1 MSEKKQVKVDN
12 WGIYFLQRL
21 KHFFNRT
28 DYCDL
33 TLQFQ
38 DNAQLKVHR
47 LVLSACTEY
56 FELLERTCEMY
67 EDCLVMPD
75 DLQADVIVPI
85 VNFMYTGNLE
95 FQVDLV
101 EKLYQTAQVLNMPVL
116 TKLLESH
123 RHLVNKTP
131 AHSYS
136 AKKFTKQSEPKKTT
150 GTGGAKR
157 SYGKAFENNVVYK
170 NKKTYQTLTKS
181 DKTSNSIY
189 RPPSPISAEP
199 FTPQRSVVEDPRP
212 TRYEIPEELES
223 DNLFDNSFSNIS
235 YTSQPLVVHP
245 DTVKRYKAAK
255 RSTLFGEPSSSK
267 KVSGMS
273 TVDIVE
279 CKRVVSKDESIFNE
293 SNRDHTFN
301 DENDLF
307 NTSYVENERDS
318 SQLFDQ
324 MLDNNGGPK
333 VTIETKDGK
342 DASNLDHARI
352 ISELLKKYP
361 HLVKSNKNIKLKILD
376 PVSSK
381 GKKQAKS
388 ASAPSFTEA
397 KPLNVKADEDDF
409 TYETDVID
417 SKQAAKL
424 IAMGAENVK
433 GPWICLICGT
443 PGKALHFN
451 SYYKFRRHLV
461 DVHHEKPVANICEY
475 CGLRSLKRNY
485 LLHHLYA
492 QHGVQ
497 PPPQYHFPKC
507 NMCSYIALTEG
518 LLVKHKLTH
527 KDIRNFRCNVCSVAF
542 ASSSQLLIHIQN
554 TGHKYSSERKN
565 NLQCVYCLKI
575 FLRESNLYA
584 HLKTHHKK
592 EAKTDC
598 IIDSS
603 DDEKV
608 DDERP
613 RSISI
618 KYEPSTSY
626 DNDFEEID
634 LQFPSHQIS
643 TSDKHSTPRRQS
655 VTNARQKILNPG
667 FSTPKSNQKPKPG
680 KSSSNSQSQNDFF
693 QDVKIPIES
702 TNEEIVVINNEEY
715 IMKDNQLIPRK
726 KTLNQDFI
734 LADIV
739 EPDSVQ
745 PTTSVQYANV
755 ENANIEENVQPQSS
769 MILKKS
775 TNLNQPIQI
784 VVSNEEEYKA
794 LMNSNHPILF
804 DNGDATK
811 TLTVLTAQHN
821 TGIDTGTIDLDNT
834 TSSEMMILPSEYPLN
849 VTEAVSTDNPNIV
862 VVYSHDD
869 QSKQFQ
875 ILSTGGIGAQFVQ
888 SSGMITQTFETV
900 TTATPVMN
908 QVEQNWQNNIES
920 LESQQLQMTHQ
931 QHTDHNVTT
940 GNLDHLAEVHMISE
954 PQKELAPDGTEI
966 SLNPTEEIM
975 EQINNPTE
983 NNMISEP
990 SNISTTTNETNDIHT
1005 DQNNIVE
1012 AMQIQNVLEQPL
1024 ENTTQLPPVSENIIQ
1039 PMDTESIIEQPI
1051 GVEDMQEQSME
1062 TENIEQPIENENI
1075 TEQAIETEYVIEQPL
1090 EADIVMEQQPLA
1102 NELEMPIDTES
1113 QAEPEQVIETED
1125 KVEEP
1130 VTSADIVEQTLGSGN
1145 MTEHPA
1151 EDETVVE
1158 HRVPSN
1164 ILEQAI
1170 ENENIM
1176 EQTQELQNILEQ
1188 PVEREHVLEQQSSNE
1203 NSTIQTTPQDNTD
1216 PKSVSEYPEA
1226 VNPGESIENVKNLN
1240 DQPEELMESQA
1251 YDDIVD
1257 INNPSQEQNV
1267 NPKETGSKIQ
1277 NLALEWSED
1286 EYDITDNQN
1295 HNNKT
1300 AKINADT
1307 QKIPFIDDGP
1317 ELEESI
1323 ENIQQE
1329 MQKQMASQLNQ
1340 IETPD
1345 VETEESAV
1353 SSQEEDS
1360 SSQEM
1365 QLPPLI
1371 DSPVHGPIPN
1381 PQVQQKLSSLLND
1394 WEDNDSQEDMIPDNS
1409 THENILPKTDTNK
1422 PQDVP
1427 KNDNIRSLVSDWD
1440 DDDDKE

>member
-1 MSEKKQVKVDN
+1 MSTVSTCVGFGAVILFD
-12 WGIYFLQRL
+12 
-21 KHFFNRT
+21 
-28 DYCDL
+28 CDESKL
-33 TLQFQ
+33 SKYKLFCLADI

-85 VNFMYTGNLE
+85 VNFMYTE
-95 FQVDLV
+95 
-101 EKLYQTAQVLNMPVL
+101 A
-116 TKLLESH
+116 S
-123 RHLVNKTP
+123 
-131 AHSYS
+131 
-136 AKKFTKQSEPKKTT
+136 
-150 GTGGAKR
+150 
-157 SYGKAFENNVVYK
+157 
-170 NKKTYQTLTKS
+170 
-181 DKTSNSIY
+181 
-189 RPPSPISAEP
+189 
-199 FTPQRSVVEDPRP
+199 FTPQKSVVEDPRP

-223 DNLFDNSFSNIS
+223 ENMFDNSFSNIS

-255 RSTLFGEPSSSK
+255 RNTLFGEPSSSK
-267 KVSGMS
+267 KVS
-273 TVDIVE
+273 
-279 CKRVVSKDESIFNE
+279 
-293 SNRDHTFN
+293 
-301 DENDLF
+301 
-307 NTSYVENERDS
+307 ENERDS
-318 SQLFDQ
+318 NQLFDQ

-333 VTIETKDGK
+333 VTIETKDSK
-342 DASNLDHARI
+342 AASNLDHARI
-352 ISELLKKYP
+352 ISEVLKKYP

-376 PVSSK
+376 PVPGK

-388 ASAPSFTEA
+388 AAAPSFTEP
-397 KPLNVKADEDDF
+397 KSSVKTDEEDF

-565 NLQCVYCLKI
+565 NLQCIYCLKI

-603 DDEKV
+603 DDEKI

-613 RSISI
+613 RSINI

-626 DNDFEEID
+626 ENDFEEVDI
-634 LQFPSHQIS
+634 QYPSHQIS
-643 TSDKHSTPRRQS
+643 TSDKHSTPRRQP

-680 KSSSNSQSQNDFF
+680 KISSNFQSQNDFF

-702 TNEEIVVINNEEY
+702 TNEEIVVIDNNEY

-734 LADIV
+734 LEDIV

-745 PTTSVQYANV
+745 PTTSVEYANM

-775 TNLNQPIQI
+775 VNLNQPIQI
-784 VVSNEEEYKA
+784 VVSNDEEYKA

-804 DNGDATK
+804 DNGDTTK
-811 TLTVLTAQHN
+811 TLAVLTTQHN
-821 TGIDTGTIDLDNT
+821 TGIETGKIDLDNT

-849 VTEAVSTDNPNIV
+849 VSEAVSTDNPNIV

-875 ILSTGGIGAQFVQ
+875 ILTTGDIGAQFVQ

-900 TTATPVMN
+900 TTATPAIN

-920 LESQQLQMTHQ
+920 LESQQMQMTHQ
-931 QHTDHNVTT
+931 QHTEHNATT
-940 GNLDHLAEVHMISE
+940 DNLDHIAEVHMISE
-954 PQKELAPDGTEI
+954 PQKEITSGGCEI
-966 SLNPTEEIM
+966 ALNPTDAII
-975 EQINNPTE
+975 EQMNNPTE
-983 NNMISEP
+983 DNINNEP
-990 SNISTTTNETNDIHT
+990 SNISTTASETNDTHT

-1012 AMQIQNVLEQPL
+1012 PMQIQNVLEQPL
-1024 ENTTQLPPVSENIIQ
+1024 ENTMKVPPVSETIIEQ
-1039 PMDTESIIEQPI
+1039 PMDTEGMIEQPI
-1051 GVEDMQEQSME
+1051 GIESMQEQPME
-1062 TENIEQPIENENI
+1062 TENIEQPVQNENI

-1090 EADIVMEQQPLA
+1090 EADIVMEQQLT
-1102 NELEMPIDTES
+1102 NELEISINTGGQSEPKQVMDTKNEI
-1113 QAEPEQVIETED
+1113 Q
-1125 KVEEP
+1125 EP
-1130 VTSADIVEQTLGSGN
+1130 VMSANIAEQTMESGN
-1145 MTEHPA
+1145 MIEQPA
-1151 EDETVVE
+1151 EDATVLE

-1188 PVEREHVLEQQSSNE
+1188 PVERENILKQSSSIE
-1203 NSTIQTTPQDNTD
+1203 NSTTQTTPQVNTD
-1216 PKSVSEYPEA
+1216 PKNTSEYPE
-1226 VNPGESIENVKNLN
+1226 VVKTDESIVNAESLN
-1240 DQPEELMESQA
+1240 QQPQELMESQA
-1251 YDDIVD
+1251 YDDIVE
-1257 INNPSQEQNV
+1257 INNPSEEQTV
-1267 NPKETGSKIQ
+1267 NPKETGSKIH

-1286 EYDITDNQN
+1286 EYDIRENQD
-1295 HNNKT
+1295 HNNTTTKT
-1300 AKINADT
+1300 NAET
-1307 QKIPFIDDGP
+1307 QKIPFIDDAP

-1345 VETEESAV
+1345 VETEESTV

-1394 WEDNDSQEDMIPDNS
+1394 WEDNDSQEDIIPDNS
-1409 THENILPKTDTNK
+1409 THENILPKADTNK
-1422 PQDVP
+1422 PRDIP

>member
-1 MSEKKQVKVDN
+1 MSDKKKVKVDN

-95 FQVDLV
+95 FHVELA
-101 EKLYQTAQVLNMPVL
+101 EKLYQTSQVLNMPVL

-123 RHLVNKTP
+123 RPPHLKAPT
-131 AHSYS
+131 HSYS
-136 AKKFTKQSEPKKTT
+136 GKKFTKQSEPKKSSV
-150 GTGGAKR
+150 GVKR
-157 SYGKAFENNVVYK
+157 SYGKAFDNVVYK
-170 NKKTYQTLTKS
+170 HKKSYQTVTKS
-181 DKTSNSIY
+181 DNATNSMY
-189 RPPSPISAEP
+189 RPPSPLSAEA
-199 FTPQRSVVEDPRP
+199 FTPQRSVIEDPRP

-223 DNLFDNSFSNIS
+223 DNLLQNSFSNIS

-255 RSTLFGEPSSSK
+255 RNTLFGESSNSK
-267 KVSGMS
+267 KLSGMS

-279 CKRVVSKDESIFNE
+279 CKRIVSKDESIFNE
-293 SNRDHTFN
+293 SNRDHSFN
-301 DENDLF
+301 DESDLF
-307 NTSYVENERDS
+307 NASYVESERDS

-333 VTIETKDGK
+333 VTIETKDSK
-342 DASNLDHARI
+342 AASNLDHARI
-352 ISELLKKYP
+352 ISEVLKKYP

-376 PVSSK
+376 PIPSK
-381 GKKQAKS
+381 GKKQAKPAA
-388 ASAPSFTEA
+388 ASNFTES
-397 KPLNVKADEDDF
+397 KPLNMKSSEDDF

-492 QHGVQ
+492 QHAVP

-542 ASSSQLLIHIQN
+542 SSSSQLLIHIQN

-565 NLQCVYCLKI
+565 NLQCVYCLKV
-575 FLRESNLYA
+575 FLREANLYA

-598 IIDSS
+598 IIESS
-603 DDEKV
+603 DDEKE
-608 DDERP
+608 DEKP

-618 KYEPSTSY
+618 KYEASTSY
-626 DNDFEEID
+626 DNDYDEMDI
-634 LQFPSHQIS
+634 QFPSHQTS
-643 TSDKHSTPRRQS
+643 TSDKHSTPRRQPI
-655 VTNARQKILNPG
+655 TNLRQKILNPG
-667 FSTPKSNQKPKPG
+667 FSTPKSNQKLKPG

-693 QDVKIPIES
+693 QDIKLPIEGS
-702 TNEEIVVINNEEY
+702 SEEIVVIDNDEY

-734 LADIV
+734 LSDIV
-739 EPDSVQ
+739 EPNSVL
-745 PTTSVQYANV
+745 PTTSVEYSNV
-755 ENANIEENVQPQSS
+755 ENATIEESVQPQSS
-769 MILKKS
+769 MIIKKS
-775 TNLNQPIQI
+775 ANLNQPIQI

-794 LMNSNHPILF
+794 LMNSNHPIIF
-804 DNGDATK
+804 DNGDTTK
-811 TLTVLTAQHN
+811 TLTVLTTQHN
-821 TGIDTGTIDLDNT
+821 TGMETSTIDLDNT
-834 TSSEMMILPSEYPLN
+834 SSSEMMILPSEYPLN
-849 VTEAVSTDNPNIV
+849 VTEAVSTDNNIV

-869 QSKQFQ
+869 QNKQYQ
-875 ILSTGGIGAQFVQ
+875 ILTTGGIGAQFVQ
-888 SSGMITQTFETV
+888 SSGMLTQTFETV
-900 TTATPVMN
+900 STATPAMN
-908 QVEQNWQNNIES
+908 RVEQNWQNNIEN
-920 LESQQLQMTHQ
+920 LESQQIQIAHEHSDHNAT
-931 QHTDHNVTT
+931 TDH
-940 GNLDHLAEVHMISE
+940 LDELPEVHMGSE
-954 PQKELAPDGTEI
+954 PQKDTAAGETEI
-966 SLNPTEEIM
+966 SLNPPEEII
-975 EQINNPTE
+975 EQINNKQS
-983 NNMISEP
+983 NNSEP
-990 SNISTTTNETNDIHT
+990 SNMPITANETNDIHT
-1005 DQNNIVE
+1005 NQNNIVE
-1012 AMQIQNVLEQPL
+1012 PMEIQNVQEQPL
-1024 ENTTQLPPVSENIIQ
+1024 ENAMDLPPVSENIIEQ
-1039 PMDTESIIEQPI
+1039 PMEAESIVEQPI
-1051 GVEDMQEQSME
+1051 GIEVVQEQSM
-1062 TENIEQPIENENI
+1062 TTDNVEQPIENENI
-1075 TEQAIETEYVIEQPL
+1075 GEQAIETEYVIEQPL
-1090 EADIVMEQQPLA
+1090 EADIVMEPQLDSCIA
-1102 NELEMPIDTES
+1102 NELKMPVNTEIQGQ
-1113 QAEPEQVIETED
+1113 QAQVIAIAS
-1125 KVEEP
+1125 KIEEP
-1130 VTSADIVEQTLGSGN
+1130 VMSTNVGEQTIGSEN
-1145 MTEHPA
+1145 MKDQPA
-1151 EDETVVE
+1151 EGETVLE

-1164 ILEQAI
+1164 ILEKAI
-1170 ENENIM
+1170 EGENVM
-1176 EQTQELQNILEQ
+1176 EQTDELKNMLEQ
-1188 PVEREHVLEQQSSNE
+1188 PVESENILEQQSSSIE
-1203 NSTIQTTPQDNTD
+1203 NSTIQTTLQDNT
-1216 PKSVSEYPEA
+1216 SSQSASEYQELA
-1226 VNPGESIENVKNLN
+1226 NEDERTGNTESPNNQ
-1240 DQPEELMESQA
+1240 QPQELMESQA
-1251 YDDIVD
+1251 YDDIVE
-1257 INNPSQEQNV
+1257 INNTSQEQTI
-1267 NPKETGSKIQ
+1267 NPKETASKIQ

-1286 EYDITDNQN
+1286 EYDVREDQD
-1295 HNNKT
+1295 HSNKMSKT
-1300 AKINADT
+1300 KMDT

-1329 MQKQMASQLNQ
+1329 MQKQMASQTPQ

-1394 WEDNDSQEDMIPDNS
+1394 WEDNDSQEDIIADNT

-1422 PQDVP
+1422 PQDIP